1 MHLKSNM
8 FAYKK
13 SLLYDVND
21 DNGMKRI
28 KMKNF
33 LAYGIYNMY
42 INHANQM
49 IRSIECGNRVKRRS
63 SRDWEK
69 ERERE
74 RKMKQLMLVSIFS
87 CHNNN
92 ISQLIA
98 SVSLSIHISWPPFN
112 PQSSKHQ
119 STLTNV
125 YFISNLDYK

>member
-69 ERERE
+69 ERERAE
-74 RKMKQLMLVSIFS
+74 DEATDVSVNIF
-87 CHNNN
+87 
-92 ISQLIA
+92 
-98 SVSLSIHISWPPFN
+98 LS
-112 PQSSKHQ
+112 
-119 STLTNV
+119 
-125 YFISNLDYK
+125 